1 MTVELTLLAWTALL
15 GLAQILIAG
24 AAKRR
29 VDGAAWALGSR
40 DIQPPTYPPIAQRL
54 QRAQDN
60 LFETLPLFAIA
71 VLAAAIGHRT
81 GPLTSLGAQ
90 LYFWGRVAYLP
101 LYASGIA
108 YLRTVAW
115 GISLVG
121 LLISLGACLVP
132 A

>member
-40 DIQPPTYPPIAQRL
+40 DIQPPTYPAIAQRL

-71 VLAAAIGHRT
+71 VLAVGGTALLHEKRGELAGAVVLLKQLGH
-81 GPLTSLGAQ
+81 PE
-90 LYFWGRVAYLP
+90 
-101 LYASGIA
+101 
-108 YLRTVAW
+108 
-115 GISLVG
+115 
-121 LLISLGACLVP
+121 
-132 A
+132 